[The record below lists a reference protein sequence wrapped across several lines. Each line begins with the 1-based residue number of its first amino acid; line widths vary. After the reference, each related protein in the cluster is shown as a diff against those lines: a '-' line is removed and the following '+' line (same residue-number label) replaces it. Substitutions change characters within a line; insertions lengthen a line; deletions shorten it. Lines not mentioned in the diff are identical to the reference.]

1 MIEQHVLDQFNNGTE
16 NWYRHWTRSLI
27 YTDGV
32 AYIAENG
39 GGWLVD
45 AIASYQ
51 GTKALKT
58 DMLKDFQIWI
68 LKVDREA
75 KKGVLTCIAD
85 DGWPPA
91 ITQEIEYTDFPLDEI
106 KLYVER
112 GEEMTLMLPSER

>member
-1 MIEQHVLDQFNNGTE
+1 ML
-16 NWYRHWTRSLI
+16 R
-27 YTDGV
+27 YTPPP
-32 AYIAENG
+32 
-39 GGWLVD
+39 WLVD

-51 GTKALKT
+51 GTRALKT

-106 KLYVER
+106 TLWFANDTIHLP
-112 GEEMTLMLPSER
+112 GEH